1 MADCPTVLCLVMAW
15 VLTQKRPVWQH
26 ERELIPF
33 SEAASRVYIE
43 TTGDYLPL
51 FGDTAAALNSIAQAI
66 AKVVPIYGAR
76 RVNETL
82 KPLAARELEQGTF
95 QRGATVFRTSMG
107 IEYRRLYM
115 RSADVGTAVT
125 ALKSLGLNT
134 ASYTGCPED
143 APGCSRH
150 SLASDNPGGVA
161 TSTTE
166 SRSVLVLASGK
177 KSRRT

>member
-1 MADCPTVLCLVMAW
+1 MAW
-15 VLTQKRPVWQH
+15 GLTQKLPAWPTQH

-43 TTGDYLPL
+43 ATGDYLPL
-51 FGDTAAALNSIAQAI
+51 FGDTAAALNNIAQAI

-76 RVNETL
+76 KVNETL
-82 KPLAARELEQGTF
+82 KPLAARELQQGTF
-95 QRGATVFRTSMG
+95 RRGATVFRTSMG

-115 RSADVGTAVT
+115 RSADVGAAVT

-134 ASYTGCPED
+134 ASYAGCPED
-143 APGCSRH
+143 ASRCSRNPLPSDSPG
-150 SLASDNPGGVA
+150 SL
-161 TSTTE
+161 STPRTE
-166 SRSVLVLASGK
+166 SRGVLVLASGK